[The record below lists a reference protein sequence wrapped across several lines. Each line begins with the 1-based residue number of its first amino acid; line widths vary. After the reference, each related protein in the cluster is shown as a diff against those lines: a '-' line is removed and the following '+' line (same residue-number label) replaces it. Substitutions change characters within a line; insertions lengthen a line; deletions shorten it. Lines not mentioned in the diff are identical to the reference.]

1 MVLILIPCTQS
12 AQELQGVGGIGCVGQ
27 ESERTKYPM
36 AGHAQF
42 PSVVQLCAFGDYGQR
57 AAGLSCLSELLD
69 MLCVKRD
76 VLDKKQ
82 NCVARGI
89 NSKRILDSGFFCSLC
104 CVSVDGAAIY
114 LSL

>member
-1 MVLILIPCTQS
+1 
-12 AQELQGVGGIGCVGQ
+12 
-27 ESERTKYPM
+27 M

-57 AAGLSCLSELLD
+57 AAGLSCLSELLH
-69 MLCVKRD
+69 MLCVERD

>member
-1 MVLILIPCTQS
+1 
-12 AQELQGVGGIGCVGQ
+12 
-27 ESERTKYPM
+27 M

-42 PSVVQLCAFGDYGQR
+42 PSVVQLCVFGDYGQR

-69 MLCVKRD
+69 MLCVERD

-114 LSL
+114 LSLWQDEMWNFLTPSHFEIETCSTEETGEKVR

>member
-1 MVLILIPCTQS
+1 
-12 AQELQGVGGIGCVGQ
+12 
-27 ESERTKYPM
+27 M

-42 PSVVQLCAFGDYGQR
+42 PSVVQLCVFGDYGQR

-69 MLCVKRD
+69 MLCVERD

-89 NSKRILDSGFFCSLC
+89 NSKRILDLVFFVACVVSLWMEQQFT
-104 CVSVDGAAIY
+104 
-114 LSL
+114 